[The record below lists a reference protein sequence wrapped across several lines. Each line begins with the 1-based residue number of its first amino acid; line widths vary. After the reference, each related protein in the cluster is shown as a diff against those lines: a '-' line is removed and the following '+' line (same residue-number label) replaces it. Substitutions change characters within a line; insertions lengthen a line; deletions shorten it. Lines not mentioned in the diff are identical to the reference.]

1 MLTAYGNAGQVE
13 IMGIDLPP
21 LVLAAEA
28 FGRSAAPWLIVPF
41 VVCAYAEEH
50 LANGY
55 VVMIQSNGED
65 AKVLALKFI
74 LVATALSL
82 CTAVAMS
89 VCILLVCALLCRGTL
104 DAAYMT
110 SLASAG
116 VRVLTD
122 SMAINYAGAILVGM
136 LRVVAIGAASMGF
149 ALIARWKHAGVLAIP
164 MIWLTLSYTP
174 AMTVIAG
181 VLGTLG
187 MPPERLA
194 KPVYS
199 LMAYTETSAALHVF
213 LCSEIS
219 FCLVVLAASVLVA
232 VKAPRSLRVKAAGV
246 TQKNDLMR

>member
-1 MLTAYGNAGQVE
+1 
-13 IMGIDLPP
+13 MGIDLPP

-82 CTAVAMS
+82 RTAVAMS

-136 LRVVAIGAASMGF
+136 LRVVAIGAAS
-149 ALIARWKHAGVLAIP
+149 LCLDCPLEARRGARYSHDMAHAVL
-164 MIWLTLSYTP
+164 Y
-174 AMTVIAG
+174 
-181 VLGTLG
+181 
-187 MPPERLA
+187 
-194 KPVYS
+194 
-199 LMAYTETSAALHVF
+199 
-213 LCSEIS
+213 
-219 FCLVVLAASVLVA
+219 
-232 VKAPRSLRVKAAGV
+232 PRNDGYRWSIGNSRYAAGEAGE
-246 TQKNDLMR
+246 TRI